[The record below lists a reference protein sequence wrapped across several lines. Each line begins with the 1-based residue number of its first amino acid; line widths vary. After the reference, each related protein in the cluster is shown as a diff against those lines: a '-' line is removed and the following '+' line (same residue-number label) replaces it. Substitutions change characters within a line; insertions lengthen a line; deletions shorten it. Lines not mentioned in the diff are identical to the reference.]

1 MAIYHFQMKTLSRS
15 DGRSATAAAAYRS
28 GQRIEDTRTGQF
40 FDYEKRSGV
49 LLAEVIL
56 PDGSTTDRQQL
67 WNAVESAEKRCNSVV
82 AREFVVALPHELT
95 REQQASL
102 VQGYAKGLS
111 ERTGWAI
118 DVAIHEPGKQ
128 GDLRNVHAHLLCS
141 TRNVS
146 RDPSGCPVI
155 GSKTRDWDQ
164 RSSGSILIRSERSE
178 WERCVNESLEQA
190 QVESRVDCR
199 SHAEKGS
206 ELEPQIHLGPTV
218 MAMERQGIQ
227 TERGDIHREISA
239 HNAKVIELATVRE
252 AKAAEQESI
261 QVWERELNRLDG
273 LSIEAHQGAVAQLCP
288 PRVEELV
295 ETHPTVQKLKA
306 ELEPHQALLGRWE
319 KAFAEQGDKSGRVLS
334 DYEYQAQF
342 HPKQLQLAEGL
353 ISLNGTISRILDE
366 QDRLNAWYE
375 KSEPVYAEVKQ
386 QTQALEAKLEQAR
399 SEALP
404 WARAER
410 DQQLVRFDE
419 AYERLM
425 QSEAR
430 AWVQD
435 KAKLE
440 QMPYA
445 EMKAVV
451 ESNRYS
457 RQAKEVASHHPR
469 LRQVPYA
476 YGQEYKLEEVEQKA
490 RYSLRHVQGC
500 RESWREAHPVK
511 TFLHTSGLQKA
522 PSLVLYD
529 ARIRYLEEEAKKAQQ
544 ALAQAEGKKPGYVL
558 EREREAVLIQS
569 QVRRHQ
575 AQWNRFQQ
583 EAEQVL
589 KSRMQREPE
598 QEQRLQQAKELERSR
613 GGGRSISW

>member
-1 MAIYHFQMKTLSRS
+1 M
-15 DGRSATAAAAYRS
+15 
-28 GQRIEDTRTGQF
+28 
-40 FDYEKRSGV
+40 
-49 LLAEVIL
+49 
-56 PDGSTTDRQQL
+56 
-67 WNAVESAEKRCNSVV
+67 
-82 AREFVVALPHELT
+82 
-95 REQQASL
+95 
-102 VQGYAKGLS
+102 
-111 ERTGWAI
+111 
-118 DVAIHEPGKQ
+118 
-128 GDLRNVHAHLLCS
+128 
-141 TRNVS
+141 
-146 RDPSGCPVI
+146 
-155 GSKTRDWDQ
+155 
-164 RSSGSILIRSERSE
+164 IRSERSE
-178 WERCVNESLEQA
+178 WERCVNQSLEQA
-190 QVESRVDCR
+190 QADKRVDCR
-199 SHAEKGS
+199 SHAEKGTRS
-206 ELEPQIHLGPTV
+206 GATDPLGPTV

-227 TERGDIHREISA
+227 TERGRYHREIAA

-261 QVWERELNRLDG
+261 QVWERELDRLDR
-273 LSIEAHQGAVAQLCP
+273 LLIEAHQGAVAQLCP

-295 ETHPTVQKLKA
+295 ETHPAVQKLKA
-306 ELEPHQALLGRWE
+306 ELEPYQALLGRWE
-319 KAFAEQGDKSGRVLS
+319 KAFAEQEAKAGRVLS

-353 ISLNGTISRILDE
+353 ISLNGTISQILNE

-375 KSEPVYAEVKQ
+375 KSEPVYDGVKERNYE
-386 QTQALEAKLEQAR
+386 LEAKLEQAKR
-399 SEALP
+399 EALP

-410 DQQLVRFDE
+410 EQQLFRFDE

-440 QMPYA
+440 QMPYT

-476 YGQEYKLEEVEQKA
+476 YGREYKLEEVEQKA
-490 RYSLRHVQGC
+490 RYSLRHVQEC
-500 RESWREAHPVK
+500 RETWRETHPVK

-529 ARIRYLEEEAKKAQQ
+529 ARIRYLEQEARKAKL
-544 ALAQAEGKKPGYVL
+544 ALAQTEGKKPGYAL

-583 EAEQVL
+583 EAELVL

-613 GGGRSISW
+613 GGGRSIGW